1 MTRSLVAWGGA
12 LCGVLA
18 WGHSPT
24 ARAAIAVELVVPSPG
39 PSELEPPPAGEQAVR
54 WALPRGKRQVVKIKA
69 APRRDALT
77 LGQTRGETALLVS
90 DTNPVRG
97 AGCKQWLR
105 AEPAGY
111 VCAAEVTVRSGWLS
125 SPPAAELATAWQRLR
140 YGVVRA
146 VQTQV
151 RGGAGRFLRALL
163 RRGDGVTVT
172 RTLGQEVQ
180 LVGRQRLAAAD
191 VQLVTPPQVKPV
203 PIGGLPPGQ
212 RVAWAVPPQ
221 GESLVPLYLPGQ
233 QQPAAYAPRYTVLHY
248 SAQNYSP
255 PSYSGTSYSS
265 PTYTAISYSGHHT
278 GAHAPGGS
286 PAAPRVTVTVPE
298 DAVLQPGLGASE
310 AGPGRTFEIE
320 TAHLRRFTPAAPPP
334 EIGPDERWLDISI
347 GDQVATAYVGRTPAF
362 ATLVSTGSATR
373 PGSFFIY
380 RKYLTQTMA
389 NLSGASSQYDYRE
402 VPWAQFFDGR
412 IGLHAVLW
420 HDLLGHPVSHG
431 CINLSPPSAQQLF
444 AFTGPPLPP
453 GWHSVTGAAPDS
465 DPAALR
471 GTRVV
476 VRR

>member
-1 MTRSLVAWGGA
+1 M
-12 LCGVLA
+12 
-18 WGHSPT
+18 
-24 ARAAIAVELVVPSPG
+24 ARAEIAVELVVPDTG
-39 PSELEPPPAGEQAVR
+39 ASELEPPPAGEQVVR
-54 WALPRGKRQVVKIKA
+54 WALPRSSRQVVKIKA
-69 APRRDALT
+69 APRRDAMT
-77 LGQTRGETALLVS
+77 LGQARGATALLVGG
-90 DTNPVRG
+90 DPPVRG

-111 VCAAEVTVRSGWLS
+111 VCAAEVTVRTGWLS
-125 SPPAAELATAWQRLR
+125 APPAAELGTAWQRLR

-172 RTLGQEVQ
+172 RTLGQEV
-180 LVGRQRLAAAD
+180 LLAGRQRLPAAD

-203 PIGGLPPGQ
+203 PLGGLPPGQ

-233 QQPAAYAPRYTVLHY
+233 SQPAAYAPRYTVLHY
-248 SAQNYSP
+248 SVQNYS
-255 PSYSGTSYSS
+255 STSYSS
-265 PTYTAISYSGHHT
+265 PTYTAISYSAQHPGAQHP
-278 GAHAPGGS
+278 GAHPTVDGNPAP
-286 PAAPRVTVTVPE
+286 PRVQVTLPE
-298 DAVLQPGLGASE
+298 DTVLQPVLGGGE
-310 AGPGRTFEIE
+310 ARPGRTFEIDA
-320 TAHLRRFTPAAPPP
+320 AHLRRFTPATPPP

-362 ATLVSTGSATR
+362 ATLVSTGVATR

-453 GWHSVTGAAPDS
+453 GWHSVTGAAPDGG
-465 DPAALR
+465 PPALR